1 MCGFILKAT
10 FMMLFLFTKKRN
22 YIKKNLMQYLSKL
35 HEKKYKIFDSHA
47 FIILFLSGFT

>member
-10 FMMLFLFTKKRN
+10 FHDVVFVYKEEEL
-22 YIKKNLMQYLSKL
+22 YKKNLMQYLSKL
-35 HEKKYKIFDSHA
+35 HEKKDKIFDSHA